1 MEQASFESLRINA
14 GIGGQGFCDVPRRS
28 CQLRLFKSSSYAF
41 IQAYFKEGSDVCLQ
55 TFHLGLVR
63 LLSLNFSLLLN
74 DWLNFFF
81 FFKWGWEEGGSI
93 ALWFLTNLK
102 SCNWFTVAWGPS
114 GYFSKN

>member
-1 MEQASFESLRINA
+1 MPSDFPF
-14 GIGGQGFCDVPRRS
+14 GIS
-28 CQLRLFKSSSYAF
+28 AALKSQLFFVTKRLAKF
-41 IQAYFKEGSDVCLQ
+41 
-55 TFHLGLVR
+55 
-63 LLSLNFSLLLN
+63 
-74 DWLNFFF
+74 FFF